1 MNQGTRRPEPMPE
14 TTLCSSQQKKTQGT
28 GPKPGSFD
36 YGSGKREER
45 SGWGR
50 GGEEIELYRKR
61 AEDI

>member
-1 MNQGTRRPEPMPE
+1 MPE